1 MVGPL
6 LTIGERYRKVNVRP
20 PFVYV
25 YMLIVFSGG
34 LLLLCKVIILSGGP
48 PFVLQVDPF
57 EWLGLFLQYTLNISS
72 SVPSFTQCVVGSIF
86 ILDCSFSVVSTLL
99 LVQPNPIHCVFLA
112 YFEPKKYTCK

>member
-6 LTIGERYRKVNVRP
+6 LTIEERYRKVNVRP

-57 EWLGLFLQYTLNISS
+57 EVRDQFKDSMLGVRGQI
-72 SVPSFTQCVVGSIF
+72 PC
-86 ILDCSFSVVSTLL
+86 
-99 LVQPNPIHCVFLA
+99 
-112 YFEPKKYTCK
+112 